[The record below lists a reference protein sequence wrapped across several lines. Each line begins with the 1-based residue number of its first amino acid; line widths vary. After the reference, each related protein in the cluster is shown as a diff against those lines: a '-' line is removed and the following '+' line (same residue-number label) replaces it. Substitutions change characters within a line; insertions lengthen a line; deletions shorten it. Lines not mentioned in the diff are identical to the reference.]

1 MVAASITYDIE
12 REDRFLRRIAYQAAG
27 IMLSSGNYKPSTQLQ
42 SVVDSVYAP
51 LIPKEEK
58 DVGQST
64 GRKVTDDPE
73 KAKAFISALE
83 EKMNTT

>member
-1 MVAASITYDIE
+1 MVAASIAYDIE
-12 REDRFLRRIAYQAAG
+12 REDRFLQRIAYQAAG

-42 SVVDSVYAP
+42 SVVDSIYAP

-58 DVGQST
+58 ESEQVN
-64 GRKVTDDPE
+64 GRKLTDDPE
-73 KAKAFISALE
+73 KAKAFIAALE

>member
-1 MVAASITYDIE
+1 MVGASIAHDIE
-12 REDRFLRRIAYQAAG
+12 REDRFLQRIAYQAAG

-42 SVVDSVYAP
+42 SVVDSIYAP

-58 DVGQST
+58 ESEQSN

-73 KAKAFISALE
+73 KAQAFIAALE